1 MMSHGIALT
10 DADRQPWL
18 DAVRQSVERFLS
30 AGANAVIACSALK
43 ESYRRRIVV
52 DPSRVKVVYLKGP
65 QELVASRLRDRR
77 GHFMRPELL
86 QSQFDALE
94 EPRDAIVA
102 DISASPGAIV
112 ASIRAQLGSDAWM
125 RTNYPHP
132 PSRCSGDLFLRQ
144 AQDRLLVRERCRS
157 TRRLYRQIV
166 VGRKASIG
174 PCVSLA
180 IANLNPSP

>member
-1 MMSHGIALT
+1 MAHMAEPEDRRVAGFVIILMGVSGAGKSTVGARLARELGWIFLDGDELHPARNREMMSHGIALT

-43 ESYRRRIVV
+43 ESHRRRIVV

-112 ASIRAQLGSDAWM
+112 ASIRAQLG
-125 RTNYPHP
+125 
-132 PSRCSGDLFLRQ
+132 
-144 AQDRLLVRERCRS
+144 
-157 TRRLYRQIV
+157 I
-166 VGRKASIG
+166 
-174 PCVSLA
+174 
-180 IANLNPSP
+180 